1 MGCSP
6 STMYLQSSVPTDL
19 GGTSTMASIT
29 VGFSI
34 PEEDEAR
41 LKHLV
46 DRFGQGN
53 RSAFLRAAMKH
64 MEVLERAER
73 LDELSRY
80 GAERLAAKGLSAEDI
95 PNLVKRVLSSPKTT

>member
-1 MGCSP
+1 
-6 STMYLQSSVPTDL
+6 
-19 GGTSTMASIT
+19 MASIT
-29 VGFSI
+29 IGFSI
-34 PEEDEAR
+34 PKEDEER
-41 LKHLV
+41 LRRLV

-80 GAERLAAKGLSAEDI
+80 GAERLAARGLSAEDI
-95 PNLVKRVLSSPKTT
+95 PRLVKQVLSGTAPT

>member
-1 MGCSP
+1 M
-6 STMYLQSSVPTDL
+6 T
-19 GGTSTMASIT
+19 SIT
-29 VGFSI
+29 IGFSI
-34 PEEDEAR
+34 PKEDEAR
-41 LKHLV
+41 LQRLV

-95 PNLVKRVLSSPKTT
+95 PELVKQALSRTRTT

>member
-1 MGCSP
+1 
-6 STMYLQSSVPTDL
+6 
-19 GGTSTMASIT
+19 MASIT
-29 VGFSI
+29 IGFSI
-34 PEEDEAR
+34 PKQDEAR
-41 LKHLV
+41 LQRLV

-80 GAERLAAKGLSAEDI
+80 GAERLTARGLTVEEI
-95 PNLVKRVLSSPKTT
+95 PELVKRVLWSAKTI